1 MTSDAA
7 LPPTSGGDSK
17 GDAATSERPK
27 RSSFWRELPILV
39 VIALALAFVLKTF
52 LIQAF
57 YIPSGSMENT
67 LQVGDRVMVNKLAY
81 TFGDIERGDIV
92 VFSGIDSWD
101 PEIPVADAGNPITDA
116 VRSVAGAFGFAAPSE
131 KDYIKRVIGLPGD
144 RVACCDKDG
153 RVTVNDIPLDETE
166 YLFDGNKPS
175 EDTFDIVVP
184 DDRIWVMGDH
194 RAASADSRVHI
205 GDPGGG
211 AIPIDSVVGRAF
223 VVIWPFSDMGLLTRP
238 DSIDN
243 DAIDAAQVERP
254 TRQESGQSSGS
265 GSP

>member
-1 MTSDAA
+1 MTSDVA
-7 LPPTSGGDSK
+7 PPPATADEADDGSSK
-17 GDAATSERPK
+17 K
-27 RSSFWRELPILV
+27 HSSFWRELPILV
-39 VIALALAFVLKTF
+39 IIALALAFVLKTF

-81 TFGDIERGDIV
+81 TFGDIQRGDVV
-92 VFSGIDSWD
+92 VFSGVDSWD
-101 PEIPVADAGNPITDA
+101 PEIQVADSGNPITDA
-116 VRSVAGAFGFAAPSE
+116 LRSVAGAFGFATPNE

-144 RVACCDKDG
+144 HVECCDKQG
-153 RVTVNDIPLDETE
+153 RITVNGVPLNEEE
-166 YLFDGNKPS
+166 YLYNGNKPS
-175 EDTFDIVVP
+175 EDTFNVWVP

-194 RAASADSRVHI
+194 RAASADSRAHI

-238 DSIDN
+238 DGIDN
-243 DAIDAAQVERP
+243 DAIDAAQTPRP
-254 TRQESGQSSGS
+254 AKQDSSETGS
-265 GSP
+265 SEP